1 MRILLPVD
9 GSPHALHAVR
19 HALKLVQAGLQAEFV
34 LANVQTP
41 ASLYEVVVAHDV
53 DVIQQMRGA
62 AGADLLQ
69 AAEAL
74 LVAADVDW
82 QSEVV
87 GGEPSAMLLEMIPR
101 YGCDAV
107 VMGTHGVGGLRD
119 ALFGSVTGALL
130 QHSPVPVTVVRLVED
145 EDVDTVGE
153 DSSAMFTRHGNI
165 ESRIVADAQAGAA
178 AESAA
183 SETLRPSAG

>member
-9 GSPHALHAVR
+9 GSPHALHAVQ
-19 HALKLVQAGLQAEFV
+19 HALKLVQAGLKAEFV

-41 ASLYEVVVAHDV
+41 ASLYEVVVAHDAE
-53 DVIQQMRGA
+53 VIQQVRSA
-62 AGADLLQ
+62 AGADLLR

-87 GGEPSAMLLEMIPR
+87 GGEPSTMLLEMIPR

-145 EDVDTVGE
+145 EDAVGE
-153 DSSAMFTRHGNI
+153 TSN
-165 ESRIVADAQAGAA
+165 
-178 AESAA
+178 
-183 SETLRPSAG
+183 

>member
-9 GSPHALHAVR
+9 GSPHALHAVQ
-19 HALKLVQAGLQAEFV
+19 HALRLVRTGLKADFL

-41 ASLYEVVVAHDV
+41 ASLYEVVTAHDV
-53 DVIQQMRGA
+53 DVIQQVRGA

-87 GGEPSAMLLEMIPR
+87 GGEPSAMLLEMIQR
-101 YGCDAV
+101 YRCDAV
-107 VMGTHGVGGLRD
+107 IMGTHGVGGLRD

-130 QHSPVPVTVVRLVED
+130 QHSPVPVTVVRLLDD
-145 EDVDTVGE
+145 EDVDTVG
-153 DSSAMFTRHGNI
+153 DDTSAMFTTGVDL
-165 ESRIVADAQAGAA
+165 ESRAA
-178 AESAA
+178 ASTRG
-183 SETLRPSAG
+183 S

>member
-9 GSPHALHAVR
+9 GSPHSLHAVR
-19 HALKLVQAGLQAEFV
+19 HALKLVQAGLQADFV

-41 ASLYEVVVAHDV
+41 ASLYEVVTAQDV
-53 DVIQQMRGA
+53 DVIQQVRGA

-74 LVAADVDW
+74 LVVAGVDW
-82 QSEVV
+82 QSEVM
-87 GGEPSAMLLEMIPR
+87 GGEPSTMLLEMITR
-101 YGCDAV
+101 YDCDAV

-145 EDVDTVGE
+145 DDVDAVGE
-153 DSSAMFTRHGNI
+153 DTSAMFTRPGDI
-165 ESRIVADAQAGAA
+165 ESRTVASARSGAA
-178 AESAA
+178 AA
-183 SETLRPSAG
+183 SVVSKVFRPGAD